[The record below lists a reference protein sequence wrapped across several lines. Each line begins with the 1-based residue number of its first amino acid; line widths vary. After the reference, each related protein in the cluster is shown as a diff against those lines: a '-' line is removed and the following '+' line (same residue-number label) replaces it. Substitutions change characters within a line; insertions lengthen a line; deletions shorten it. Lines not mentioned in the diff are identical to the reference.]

1 MLNNYKMLDTIK
13 LRICSISFIQK
24 NNTNTYHLLL
34 LLLAILNNL
43 NR

>member
-1 MLNNYKMLDTIK
+1 MLNNYKMLDTVK
-13 LRICSISFIQK
+13 LRICSISLSSK

-34 LLLAILNNL
+34 LLKNL